1 MPSVCLEKYKGLV
14 SMKLC
19 SECGE
24 WYPNFDIAGQENDR
38 CPACGIPPQSN
49 EYEEKHMDKIVPP
62 QVICIDDHPAEYW
75 ARSFIDTAQKYN
87 DAIDIINGTLSAAEE
102 PCEEHFGDSYVKI
115 KTANREIQLDLPY
128 VGDYTDGY
136 AALAACIINALVAID
151 MQKTLDY
158 IAYNWVPTD
167 D

>member
-1 MPSVCLEKYKGLV
+1 MPSACLEKYKGLV

-19 SECGE
+19 SECGK

-49 EYEEKHMDKIVPP
+49 EYEEKHMDKIVLP

-75 ARSFIDTAQKYN
+75 ARSFINTVQRYN
-87 DAIDIINGTLSAAEE
+87 DAVDAVDACRKPSFE
-102 PCEEHFGDSYVKI
+102 DSYVKI
-115 KTANREIQLDLPY
+115 KIANREIQLDLPH

-136 AALAACIINALVAID
+136 AALAACIISALNAIN
-151 MQKTLDY
+151 MEKTLDY
-158 IAYNWVPTD
+158 ITYNWVPAD